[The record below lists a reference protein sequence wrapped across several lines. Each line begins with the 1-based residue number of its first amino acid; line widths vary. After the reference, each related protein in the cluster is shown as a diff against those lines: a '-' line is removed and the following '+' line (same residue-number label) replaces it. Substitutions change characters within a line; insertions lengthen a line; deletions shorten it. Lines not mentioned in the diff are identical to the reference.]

1 MACCC
6 CWSAWWFKHPRW
18 DLTPPFQFT
27 RRIAKHENMNT
38 HSARAREHTK
48 DNAGSYLT
56 TSLITAAAGR
66 LNYAQ
71 TCGKNIKLHHSA
83 AQTLKTIAFISSS
96 LYTHAPADMFYIKIS
111 TSVGPPFVHKLVR
124 IHSSFEINTFL
135 GFQKGDYAEKVAQR
149 NWPGVYFSA
158 YLSSAHCLRA
168 LVEPAAPY
176 SCF

>member
-1 MACCC
+1 
-6 CWSAWWFKHPRW
+6 
-18 DLTPPFQFT
+18 
-27 RRIAKHENMNT
+27 MNT

-71 TCGKNIKLHHSA
+71 TCGKNIKLHHGAHADAKNNRIYQLLSIH
-83 AQTLKTIAFISSS
+83 TCTRGYV
-96 LYTHAPADMFYIKIS
+96 LYKVS

-168 LVEPAAPY
+168 LVEPAAPN

>member
-1 MACCC
+1 
-6 CWSAWWFKHPRW
+6 
-18 DLTPPFQFT
+18 
-27 RRIAKHENMNT
+27 MNIYRE
-38 HSARAREHTK
+38 SEHTQK

-71 TCGKNIKLHHSA
+71 TCGKNIKLHHPA
-83 AQTLKTIAFISSS
+83 ATQTQKTIAFI
-96 LYTHAPADMFYIKIS
+96 TYIKRS
-111 TSVGPPFVHKLVR
+111 TSRGPPFVHKLVR

-158 YLSSAHCLRA
+158 YLLERPLSAAFSLS
-168 LVEPAAPY
+168 L
-176 SCF
+176 SGSM